1 MSNNNQFIMSPTN
14 DFCFKE
20 LMQNPKVRKGFISC
34 ILKKSPEEI
43 AETILM
49 PTETKR
55 DYADDKLSVLDVKI
69 LLADG
74 TKMDLEMQVAYFG
87 SWDKRVLFYLTKM
100 YTEQIRKG
108 EDYEKLKKCVHV
120 GILDFVRFPE
130 SDECYHK
137 INLCNCKNG
146 EIYTDLLELH
156 ILELPKLPAARAKL
170 AHGEMISDELV
181 IRWMEFFSGKTQED
195 FETMAKQDEYIEE
208 AVNTIFELSAD
219 EQKRLEYEAREK
231 AIRDDRARRNW
242 AIKTGL
248 EEGRKQGLKQG
259 LEQGLTQGLEQGLT
273 QGRAEGLALAARIIQ
288 LKQSGKTLEEIST
301 DCGLS
306 LEQVKG
312 ILGE

>member
-87 SWDKRVLFYLTKM
+87 SWDKRVLFYLAKM

-181 IRWMEFFSGKTQED
+181 IRWMEFFSSKTQED

-231 AIRDDRARRNW
+231 AIRDDRAKQNW
-242 AIKTGL
+242 AMKTGL
-248 EEGRKQGLKQG
+248 EEGLKQG
-259 LEQGLTQGLEQGLT
+259 L
-273 QGRAEGLALAARIIQ
+273 ALATRIIQ

-306 LEQVKG
+306 QEQIKE